1 MIVLGIIDSK
11 PSSAAILKDGQI
23 LSAIAEERL
32 CRMKMASGM
41 PRQAIRQVL
50 LDAGLTAKD
59 IDLVAVAQRVSVF
72 EPEPIP
78 WNGWFDKNHA
88 GKPRPFEKISG
99 ALAPMAGYIPF
110 AQKAKLLDIL
120 KENYKKYISDPYFIE
135 KKFYRPAFMK
145 GYQKRTP
152 AASTFEEY

>member
-41 PRQAIRQVL
+41 PRQAIKQVM

-72 EPEPIP
+72 
-78 WNGWFDKNHA
+78 
-88 GKPRPFEKISG
+88 
-99 ALAPMAGYIPF
+99 
-110 AQKAKLLDIL
+110 
-120 KENYKKYISDPYFIE
+120 
-135 KKFYRPAFMK
+135 
-145 GYQKRTP
+145 
-152 AASTFEEY
+152 